1 MKEAALIQVI
11 EGLIRDVGAAYSW
24 AVPDICPVSYEK
36 TGHTLTDT
44 LNLRAACHLLWLT
57 APERRV
63 EICGWY
69 VRRWGRIA
77 KTNDD
82 RIAHYVEILARDQ
95 LPDRLMGVASWS
107 KVASICDPNRF
118 PIYDAR
124 VAFALNALLIQGDI
138 ALPPFRMPGSQS
150 TTINAALKR
159 LKAHGVKELNINT
172 PVGDYRR
179 YMALMSRFGA
189 RMSLAEMA
197 LFASAPTLAAS
208 LPARG
213 QAEAARLARS

>member
-1 MKEAALIQVI
+1 MKEAVLVEAI

-36 TGHTLTDT
+36 TGNSLTDT

-77 KTNDD
+77 KTSDD
-82 RIAHYVEILARDQ
+82 RIAHYVGTLARGE

-107 KVASICDPNRF
+107 KVASLCDPNKF

-124 VAFALNALLIQGDI
+124 VAFALNALLIRGNI
-138 ALPPFRMPGSQS
+138 AVPSFRMPGSQS

-172 PVGDYRR
+172 RVDDYRR
-179 YMALMSRFGA
+179 YMALMSRFGT

-197 LFASAPTLAAS
+197 LFASAPMLAAS
-208 LPARG
+208 LPARN
-213 QAEAARLARS
+213 QAEAPRLARS